1 MTARALAGL
10 LLLTVCGCSAR
21 PPVAVPAPLP
31 REGRTSVRL
40 LPAEKVGSGSSEAAD
55 EIVTPAWASADNAL
69 PRYPSH
75 ALEAGCR
82 DGVVP
87 VRVHVGTDGN
97 VAAIRNVPGRPIA
110 TDDCHAAFQGAVKEA
125 VAAWRFAP
133 AFRQTPS
140 PGPDVDGDG
149 RPDLTRWEQV
159 AVPIYLDF
167 EFLFTVVD
175 GRGEVRAR

>member
-10 LLLTVCGCSAR
+10 LLLTVCGCNVR
-21 PPVAVPAPLP
+21 PPVAMPAPPP

-40 LPAEKVGSGSSEAAD
+40 LTAEKAGSGSSGAAD
-55 EIVTPAWASADNAL
+55 EIVTPAWASAENQL
-69 PRYPSH
+69 PRYPAP
-75 ALEAGCR
+75 ALSAGCR
-82 DGVVP
+82 DGAVP

-97 VAAIRNVPGRPIA
+97 VAAIRDVPGRPAA
-110 TDDCHAAFQGAVKEA
+110 TDDCHLAFQAAVKEA

-133 AFRQTPS
+133 AFRQTPT

-175 GRGEVRAR
+175 GRGEVRSR